1 MTSSRTI
8 QQGELEGGRK
18 IELVGRAEG
27 EPEYFIEGIHGMQV
41 SGATV
46 KLNLYTSAIDSTPE
60 SQRRESVCR
69 LVMSTP
75 QFVQMVAFL
84 AQTTN
89 QLREAA
95 QQQAAAQQGAAA
107 SSPGNPAPSA

>member
-1 MTSSRTI
+1 MTARII

-18 IELVGRAEG
+18 IELVGKAEG
-27 EPEYFIEGIHGMQV
+27 DPEFFIEGIHGMQIN
-41 SGATV
+41 GATV

-60 SQRRESVCR
+60 AQRRESVCR
-69 LVMSTP
+69 LVMTTP

-95 QQQAAAQQGAAA
+95 QLQLAAQQAADGAAP
-107 SSPGNPAPSA
+107 SNPAPSA

>member
-1 MTSSRTI
+1 MSVRTI

-27 EPEYFIEGIHGMQV
+27 DPEFYVDGIHGMQV
-41 SGATV
+41 NGAIV
-46 KLNLYTSAIDSTPE
+46 KLNLYTSAIDSTAE

-75 QFVQMVAFL
+75 QFVQMVTFL

-95 QQQAAAQQGAAA
+95 QQAAAQQAAA
-107 SSPGNPAPSA
+107 SGAPTNPAGAS